1 MRGVPIS
8 PLIWRDL
15 KTFRKKILGLVGLQE
30 YIVRL
35 SKKQIAFLKD
45 EATLQ
50 EIDLKFPVLFDGVK
64 VFHGCRPDNVE
75 SYYSHGLL
83 PLDAE
88 MGKRIAMSIFLSGR
102 FPELSEQDI
111 ENAAERANG
120 GWRHE
125 HLYVSLDDRFLIKRC
140 GHYLIYGSE
149 YICAIAA
156 GLQCIKGNGY
166 DYQQHLRRNGRPT
179 VFVCQLPIDRI
190 NLSDR
195 KALVAALVDEISSDP
210 SFKRKRSSLC
220 DFSFFL
226 KSKLE
231 PNHILE
237 HRYPKTIPDPLRQMI
252 PYRWAPEKSN
262 SN

>member
-8 PLIWRDL
+8 PLTWRDL

-30 YIVRL
+30 NIVHL

-50 EIDLKFPVLFDGVK
+50 EIDLKLPVLFDGVK
-64 VFHGCRPDNVE
+64 VFHGCRPDSVE

-88 MGKRIAMSIFLSGR
+88 MGKRIAMSIFLSAR

-111 ENAAERANG
+111 ENAADRANG
-120 GWRHE
+120 NWRHG
-125 HLYVSLDDRFLIKRC
+125 HLYVCLDDRFLIKSC

-156 GLQCIKGNGY
+156 GLQWAVSSSKCNG
-166 DYQQHLRRNGRPT
+166 
-179 VFVCQLPIDRI
+179 
-190 NLSDR
+190 
-195 KALVAALVDEISSDP
+195 
-210 SFKRKRSSLC
+210 
-220 DFSFFL
+220 
-226 KSKLE
+226 
-231 PNHILE
+231 
-237 HRYPKTIPDPLRQMI
+237 
-252 PYRWAPEKSN
+252 
-262 SN
+262 

>member
-1 MRGVPIS
+1 MT
-8 PLIWRDL
+8 WRDL
-15 KTFRKKILGLVGLQE
+15 KTFRKKILGLLGLQE
-30 YIVRL
+30 NIVRL
-35 SKKQIAFLKD
+35 SKKQIAFFKD

-50 EIDLKFPVLFDGVK
+50 EIDLKLPVLFDGVK
-64 VFHGCRPDNVE
+64 VFHGCRPDSIE
-75 SYYSHGLL
+75 SYYSQGLL

-88 MGKRIAMSIFLSGR
+88 MGKRIAMSIFLSDR
-102 FPELSEQDI
+102 FPELSVQDI

-120 GWRHE
+120 TWRHG
-125 HLYVSLDDRFLIKRC
+125 HLYVSLDERFLVQEC

-156 GLQCIKGNGY
+156 GLQGAKGADY

-190 NLSDR
+190 TLSDR
-195 KALVAALVDEISSDP
+195 KVLVAALVDEIASDP
-210 SFKRKRSSLC
+210 SFKCSRSSLC

-231 PNHILE
+231 PNRILE
-237 HRYPKTIPDPLRQMI
+237 HRYPRTIPDPLRQMI
-252 PYRWAPEKSN
+252 PYRWAPEKNN
-262 SN
+262 SS